1 MSTVSERVTVKEA
14 SEILGMTQD
23 YLRFLMRKGQ
33 IPIGTAVKGKG
44 NMYRYLIFRNKLDEF
59 IGR

>member
-1 MSTVSERVTVKEA
+1 MNTVSERVTVKEA

-44 NMYRYLIFRNKLDEF
+44 NSFRYLIFRNKLDEF
-59 IGR
+59 VGR

>member
-1 MSTVSERVTVKEA
+1 MNTVSERITVREA
-14 SEILGMTQD
+14 SEILGMTPD
-23 YLRFLMRKGQ
+23 YLRYLLRKGQ

-59 IGR
+59 VGK

>member
-1 MSTVSERVTVKEA
+1 MNTVSERVTVKEA
-14 SEILGMTQD
+14 SDILGMTPD
-23 YLRFLMRKGQ
+23 YLRYLLRKGQ
-33 IPIGTAVKGKG
+33 LPIGTAVKGKG

>member
-1 MSTVSERVTVKEA
+1 MNTASERVTVREA
-14 SEILGMTQD
+14 AETLGVTQD

-59 IGR
+59 VGR

>member
-1 MSTVSERVTVKEA
+1 MNTVSERITVREA
-14 SEILGMTQD
+14 SEILGMTPD
-23 YLRFLMRKGQ
+23 YLRYLLRKGQ
-33 IPIGTAVKGKG
+33 LPIGTAVKGKG